1 MLQYSHANR
10 AVLRLR
16 DQKQMDFEELSD
28 YLSNLTSE
36 RDRLSAV
43 INGRAGSTGLG
54 IGSYLKDRVDALR
67 GADDYASRVEKRTK
81 LDKKIKELTDAV
93 SVAHDTSD
101 SFSEE
106 TLKEQKVF
114 QRAKEAEM
122 KEMLG
127 ALADGEIEFYK
138 AVSIRCLSSIWASC

>member
-43 INGRAGSTGLG
+43 INGRAGATGLG
-54 IGSYLKDRVDALR
+54 LGSYLKERVDALR

-81 LDKKIKELTDAV
+81 LDKKIKKRQKELDRMYAIYLQCVPPTD
-93 SVAHDTSD
+93 DR
-101 SFSEE
+101 
-106 TLKEQKVF
+106 L
-114 QRAKEAEM
+114 
-122 KEMLG
+122 
-127 ALADGEIEFYK
+127 
-138 AVSIRCLSSIWASC
+138 